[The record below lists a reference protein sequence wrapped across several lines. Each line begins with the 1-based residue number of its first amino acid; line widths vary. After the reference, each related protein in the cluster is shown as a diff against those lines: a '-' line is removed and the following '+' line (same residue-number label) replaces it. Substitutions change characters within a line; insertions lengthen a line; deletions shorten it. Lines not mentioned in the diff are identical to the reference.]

1 MTLSLNNATLT
12 PLKLIVLRWLRK
24 QTQRYQPL
32 SGACL
37 SPYADY
43 LLPLMHRTHRAAVV
57 PSRQQKFLESNV
69 GQMQRSSMRRF
80 GLKLL
85 QSAAGSVATI
95 TLTAHAFAAPN
106 VTVSVGGQSYTVTY
120 TDPFTSY
127 NTSTAVNPIATLVGK
142 FLNSSIIC
150 YSGRKLIGTTLR

>member
-1 MTLSLNNATLT
+1 
-12 PLKLIVLRWLRK
+12 
-24 QTQRYQPL
+24 
-32 SGACL
+32 
-37 SPYADY
+37 
-43 LLPLMHRTHRAAVV
+43 
-57 PSRQQKFLESNV
+57 V